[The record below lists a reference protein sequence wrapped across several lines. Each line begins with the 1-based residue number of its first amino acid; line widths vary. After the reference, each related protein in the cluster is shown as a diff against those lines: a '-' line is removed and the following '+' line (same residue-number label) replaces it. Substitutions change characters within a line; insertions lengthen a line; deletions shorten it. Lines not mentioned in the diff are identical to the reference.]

1 MGMVETCY
9 GPVEQEVM
17 ARAGNIRLLIC

>member
-17 ARAGNIRLLIC
+17 ARAGNIRLLI